1 MYSVGLF
8 HGCLF
13 LLLSCVA
20 VATVNEASRALWLTV
35 SVRPVSLGGT
45 AHTVTGCARMV
56 TMETTARRRAHAAGT
71 VNHVTPGR
79 GRVHDVTQDGPN
91 PGVCVYVCLMAN
103 YQ

>member
-1 MYSVGLF
+1 MVQPCHFAVDVS
-8 HGCLF
+8 
-13 LLLSCVA
+13 LSLPSYVA
-20 VATVNEASRALWLTV
+20 VATVKEASRALWLMV

-79 GRVHDVTQDGPN
+79 GRVHNVIQDGPD
-91 PGVCVYVCLMAN
+91 PGVCVCLMTN